1 MFSSVFNVTIPLL
14 FTRVLGNNKKLLKT
28 FASPFKN
35 TDKKEKKKKT
45 KYRVVTYNDELPPIA
60 WHDPLIIRTFKVA
73 WQMKYSISAFT
84 EDQ

>member
-1 MFSSVFNVTIPLL
+1 MFFTQMFSSVFNVTIPLL

-45 KYRVVTYNDELPPIA
+45 KYRIVTYNDELPPIA
-60 WHDPLIIRTFKVA
+60 
-73 WQMKYSISAFT
+73 
-84 EDQ
+84 